1 MYVSMRVTPDEK
13 KMITKYAA
21 AQGESVSKIMRDAFF
36 ERLEDE
42 MDIREYKAYLKRR
55 EAGKEKFYTHEEILA
70 EFGLDG
76 QI

>member
-55 EAGKEKFYTHEEILA
+55 EAGKEKFYTMEEVIEA
-70 EFGLDG
+70 CGLTG
-76 QI
+76 EV